1 MQAFTIARFIMGIR
15 NIETCLEFRESC
27 RFVGATCHPSTQCA
41 PSLFCLRTSVRQHAD
56 AHLVLP
62 DSHADADLEGGVM
75 ARSHLCLFGS
85 FIRLVYPN
93 KPASRSHLCLFA
105 HLSNPTAIAHNV
117 PCYRFYRVQI
127 VQRHRKGAST
137 SASRCSVLNLDIATP
152 KCSYACSTDRSSQ

>member
-1 MQAFTIARFIMGIR
+1 MT
-15 NIETCLEFRESC
+15 SC
-27 RFVGATCHPSTQCA
+27 REQREGEWSKQEPRGPRCVCRMS
-41 PSLFCLRTSVRQHAD
+41 SL
-56 AHLVLP
+56 
-62 DSHADADLEGGVM
+62 M

-127 VQRHRKGAST
+127 VQRHSKGAST